1 METLEARREK
11 QDLLQAFKILKGQE
25 PNKAEKI
32 LLKQRSRNGAMT
44 LNSAEPWNITVQR
57 PSLDIRKYSFT
68 GQTTDAWTKLPSE
81 LKNPWTPCQNKKNT
95 LKLYLS
101 TGRSDRWQTGC
112 ELSRAT
118 NCEGSPRAEKDDSA

>member
-25 PNKAEKI
+25 PKKAEKI

-44 LNSAEPWNITVQR
+44 LNSAEPWTITVQR

-68 GQTTDAWTKLPSE
+68 GRTTDAWNKLPSE
-81 LKNPWTPCQNKKNT
+81 LKNPWTPCQNKKNVM
-95 LKLYLS
+95 KLYLS
-101 TGRSDRWQTGC
+101 TGATGGRPDV
-112 ELSRAT
+112 S
-118 NCEGSPRAEKDDSA
+118 